1 MTTERVDSRLNR
13 LWTPIARRVSV
24 IALAVVVLFF
34 VARFGLIEVFTAWN
48 RTQFASRPELEN
60 WVLPGYGV
68 ETPATLWAGAT
79 ALAVFVILA
88 FHATRLPHRPG
99 RQTR

>member
-34 VARFGLIEVFTAWN
+34 LARFGLIEVFTAWN

-79 ALAVFVILA
+79 ALAFFVILV
-88 FHATRLPHRPG
+88 FLATRLPRRPG
-99 RQTR
+99 EQTR

>member
-1 MTTERVDSRLNR
+1 M
-13 LWTPIARRVSV
+13 IAVATV
-24 IALAVVVLFF
+24 ILFVL
-34 VARFGLIEVFTAWN
+34 ARFSLIELFTAWN

-79 ALAVFVILA
+79 ALFLFAILTFLA
-88 FHATRLPHRPG
+88 IGLPR
-99 RQTR
+99 RSAE